1 MIKKLL
7 TLIYLTLFFVPIK
20 AEVLKELII
29 EGNKRISVETIK
41 VYGDIKINKD
51 YSEEDIN
58 KILTGL
64 YSTNFF
70 KNIEL
75 DFKNNKLKILV
86 EEFPLVNQ
94 IIISGEDKKS
104 LNEQIKKLIQLKENQ
119 SFIKSYLVQDVET
132 IKQLYSSIGYNF
144 ANVEAKINKINN
156 ENFDLL
162 FVINRGNKT
171 KISTISFVGN
181 KSIRSKKLKDI
192 VASEEDK
199 FWKFL
204 SRNTSFSENL
214 IRLDERLLTNYYKS
228 LGFYDVKINSNL
240 AQINEKSG
248 LVDISYN
255 ISEGSRYYI
264 GKIST
269 NVDDVFDKKL
279 FFPLNEIFSKYAG
292 DYYSPFKVKQILE
305 ELDLIIEKNN
315 LQFVEHNVREVV
327 AKDKINIVLNVFE
340 GEKKLVERIDITG
353 NSITNESVIRGELIL
368 DEGDPFVKLNLDKSV
383 ANLKERNIFE
393 DVEYEVKNGSKENLK
408 IINLTV
414 KEKPTGE
421 ISAGAGIGTSGGMVA
436 FTVKE
441 NNWLGEGKA
450 LSFDLE
456 LDQESIA
463 GTFSFVDPNHD
474 FLGNTLRYSL
484 SSERNDKPNQGYENA
499 IVSASVGTSF
509 EQYRNTEIGL
519 GLRAS
524 YDDLETTDDASEA
537 LQNQAGTFSE
547 LSANYGITL
556 DERNRSFMPTSG
568 SIFNFSQAIPIYAD
582 KSFIANTVSS
592 STYKSFSEDVVGSGK
607 IFLSSVNGL
616 GDDDVRLSRRQSLSN
631 KRLRGFERG
640 KVGPVDDKDHIGGNY
655 AAALNLETNLPNL
668 LPEDTNADISLFLD
682 FGNVWGVD
690 YDDTLDESNTIRSST
705 GLSVNW
711 TSPVGPMTFVFSQN
725 LRKADTDSIETFT
738 FNLGTTF

>member
-1 MIKKLL
+1 M
-7 TLIYLTLFFVPIK
+7 LF
-20 AEVLKELII
+20 E
-29 EGNKRISVETIK
+29 
-41 VYGDIKINKD
+41 
-51 YSEEDIN
+51 
-58 KILTGL
+58 
-64 YSTNFF
+64 
-70 KNIEL
+70 
-75 DFKNNKLKILV
+75 
-86 EEFPLVNQ
+86 
-94 IIISGEDKKS
+94 
-104 LNEQIKKLIQLKENQ
+104 
-119 SFIKSYLVQDVET
+119 
-132 IKQLYSSIGYNF
+132 
-144 ANVEAKINKINN
+144 
-156 ENFDLL
+156 
-162 FVINRGNKT
+162 INRGNKT

-393 DVEYEVKNGSKENLK
+393 DVKYEVKDGSKENLK

-509 EQYRNTEIGL
+509 EQYRNTEIG
-519 GLRAS
+519 
-524 YDDLETTDDASEA
+524 
-537 LQNQAGTFSE
+537 
-547 LSANYGITL
+547 
-556 DERNRSFMPTSG
+556 
-568 SIFNFSQAIPIYAD
+568 
-582 KSFIANTVSS
+582 IA
-592 STYKSFSEDVVGSGK
+592 
-607 IFLSSVNGL
+607 
-616 GDDDVRLSRRQSLSN
+616 
-631 KRLRGFERG
+631 
-640 KVGPVDDKDHIGGNY
+640 
-655 AAALNLETNLPNL
+655 
-668 LPEDTNADISLFLD
+668 
-682 FGNVWGVD
+682 
-690 YDDTLDESNTIRSST
+690 
-705 GLSVNW
+705 
-711 TSPVGPMTFVFSQN
+711 
-725 LRKADTDSIETFT
+725 
-738 FNLGTTF
+738 

>member
-255 ISEGSRYYI
+255 I
-264 GKIST
+264 
-269 NVDDVFDKKL
+269 
-279 FFPLNEIFSKYAG
+279 
-292 DYYSPFKVKQILE
+292 
-305 ELDLIIEKNN
+305 
-315 LQFVEHNVREVV
+315 
-327 AKDKINIVLNVFE
+327 
-340 GEKKLVERIDITG
+340 
-353 NSITNESVIRGELIL
+353 
-368 DEGDPFVKLNLDKSV
+368 
-383 ANLKERNIFE
+383 
-393 DVEYEVKNGSKENLK
+393 
-408 IINLTV
+408 
-414 KEKPTGE
+414 
-421 ISAGAGIGTSGGMVA
+421 
-436 FTVKE
+436 
-441 NNWLGEGKA
+441 
-450 LSFDLE
+450 
-456 LDQESIA
+456 
-463 GTFSFVDPNHD
+463 
-474 FLGNTLRYSL
+474 
-484 SSERNDKPNQGYENA
+484 
-499 IVSASVGTSF
+499 
-509 EQYRNTEIGL
+509 
-519 GLRAS
+519 
-524 YDDLETTDDASEA
+524 
-537 LQNQAGTFSE
+537 
-547 LSANYGITL
+547 
-556 DERNRSFMPTSG
+556 
-568 SIFNFSQAIPIYAD
+568 
-582 KSFIANTVSS
+582 
-592 STYKSFSEDVVGSGK
+592 
-607 IFLSSVNGL
+607 
-616 GDDDVRLSRRQSLSN
+616 
-631 KRLRGFERG
+631 
-640 KVGPVDDKDHIGGNY
+640 
-655 AAALNLETNLPNL
+655 
-668 LPEDTNADISLFLD
+668 
-682 FGNVWGVD
+682 
-690 YDDTLDESNTIRSST
+690 
-705 GLSVNW
+705 
-711 TSPVGPMTFVFSQN
+711 
-725 LRKADTDSIETFT
+725 
-738 FNLGTTF
+738 

>member
-456 LDQESIA
+456 LDQESVA

>member
-144 ANVEAKINKINN
+144 ANVEAKINKIDN

-162 FVINRGNKT
+162 FEINRGNKT

-393 DVEYEVKNGSKENLK
+393 DVKYEVKDGSKENLK

-456 LDQESIA
+456 LDQESVA

-499 IVSASVGTSF
+499 IVSASVGTAF

-519 GLRAS
+519 GLSAS

-537 LQNQAGTFSE
+537 LQKQAGTFSE

-568 SIFNFSQAIPIYAD
+568 SIFNFSQTIPIYAD

-711 TSPVGPMTFVFSQN
+711 ISPVGPMTFVFSQN

>member
-456 LDQESIA
+456 LDQESVA

-519 GLRAS
+519 GLSAS

-537 LQNQAGTFSE
+537 LQKQAGTFSE

>member
-1 MIKKLL
+1 M
-7 TLIYLTLFFVPIK
+7 
-20 AEVLKELII
+20 
-29 EGNKRISVETIK
+29 
-41 VYGDIKINKD
+41 
-51 YSEEDIN
+51 
-58 KILTGL
+58 
-64 YSTNFF
+64 
-70 KNIEL
+70 
-75 DFKNNKLKILV
+75 
-86 EEFPLVNQ
+86 
-94 IIISGEDKKS
+94 
-104 LNEQIKKLIQLKENQ
+104 
-119 SFIKSYLVQDVET
+119 
-132 IKQLYSSIGYNF
+132 
-144 ANVEAKINKINN
+144 
-156 ENFDLL
+156 
-162 FVINRGNKT
+162 
-171 KISTISFVGN
+171 
-181 KSIRSKKLKDI
+181 
-192 VASEEDK
+192 
-199 FWKFL
+199 
-204 SRNTSFSENL
+204 
-214 IRLDERLLTNYYKS
+214 
-228 LGFYDVKINSNL
+228 
-240 AQINEKSG
+240 
-248 LVDISYN
+248 
-255 ISEGSRYYI
+255 
-264 GKIST
+264 
-269 NVDDVFDKKL
+269 
-279 FFPLNEIFSKYAG
+279 
-292 DYYSPFKVKQILE
+292 
-305 ELDLIIEKNN
+305 
-315 LQFVEHNVREVV
+315 
-327 AKDKINIVLNVFE
+327 NVFE

-393 DVEYEVKNGSKENLK
+393 DVKYEVKDGSKENLK

-519 GLRAS
+519 GLSAS

-537 LQNQAGTFSE
+537 LQKQAGTFSE

>member
-1 MIKKLL
+1 M
-7 TLIYLTLFFVPIK
+7 
-20 AEVLKELII
+20 LKELII

-144 ANVEAKINKINN
+144 ANVEAKINKIDN
-156 ENFDLL
+156 EKYDLL
-162 FVINRGNKT
+162 FEINRGNKT

-393 DVEYEVKNGSKENLK
+393 DVKYEVKDGSKENLK

-519 GLRAS
+519 GLSAS

-537 LQNQAGTFSE
+537 LQKQAGTFSE

-556 DERNRSFMPTSG
+556 DKNRSFMPTSG

-705 GLSVNW
+705 A
-711 TSPVGPMTFVFSQN
+711 FQ
-725 LRKADTDSIETFT
+725 
-738 FNLGTTF
+738 

>member
-144 ANVEAKINKINN
+144 ANVEAKINKIDN

-162 FVINRGNKT
+162 FEINRGNKT

-393 DVEYEVKNGSKENLK
+393 DVKYEVKDGSKENLK

-519 GLRAS
+519 GLSAS

-537 LQNQAGTFSE
+537 LQKQAGTFSE

>member
-1 MIKKLL
+1 M
-7 TLIYLTLFFVPIK
+7 
-20 AEVLKELII
+20 LKELII

-144 ANVEAKINKINN
+144 ANVEAKINKIDN

-162 FVINRGNKT
+162 FEINRGNKT

-393 DVEYEVKNGSKENLK
+393 DVKYEVKDGSKENLK

-450 LSFDLE
+450 LSL
-456 LDQESIA
+456 
-463 GTFSFVDPNHD
+463 TWN
-474 FLGNTLRYSL
+474 
-484 SSERNDKPNQGYENA
+484 
-499 IVSASVGTSF
+499 
-509 EQYRNTEIGL
+509 
-519 GLRAS
+519 
-524 YDDLETTDDASEA
+524 
-537 LQNQAGTFSE
+537 
-547 LSANYGITL
+547 
-556 DERNRSFMPTSG
+556 
-568 SIFNFSQAIPIYAD
+568 
-582 KSFIANTVSS
+582 
-592 STYKSFSEDVVGSGK
+592 
-607 IFLSSVNGL
+607 
-616 GDDDVRLSRRQSLSN
+616 
-631 KRLRGFERG
+631 
-640 KVGPVDDKDHIGGNY
+640 
-655 AAALNLETNLPNL
+655 
-668 LPEDTNADISLFLD
+668 
-682 FGNVWGVD
+682 
-690 YDDTLDESNTIRSST
+690 
-705 GLSVNW
+705 
-711 TSPVGPMTFVFSQN
+711 
-725 LRKADTDSIETFT
+725 
-738 FNLGTTF
+738 